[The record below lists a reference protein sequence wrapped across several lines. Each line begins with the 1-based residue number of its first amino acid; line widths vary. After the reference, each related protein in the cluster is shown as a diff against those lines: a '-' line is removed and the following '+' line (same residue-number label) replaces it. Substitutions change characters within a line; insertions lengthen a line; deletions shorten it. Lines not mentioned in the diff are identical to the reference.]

1 MRALIV
7 LLVAAALAIPA
18 QADADQDPP
27 PCPTTNA
34 ALGYAGC
41 QWAVDQLHIQIQQSA
56 GTTIR
61 YRVAPMCVEMQEQH
75 VCINPLRCSAPPNTL
90 SYHVF
95 RSEDSGLTWTEMG
108 SVCLGESDA
117 DSLRVITETRIIR
130 EFRRIDWPAADLVIQ
145 PPDGRTLVNLKTN
158 FYTNTTKPR
167 VQPVDIAGHTV
178 EIEATP
184 ASYTWQFGDGSTA
197 SGTEPGDEYPNLQV
211 THTYVEADVTVR
223 PSVDVTYSG
232 RWRIDGG
239 EWHDIDETLTV
250 EGTPVALEVLTATP
264 HLVS

>member
-1 MRALIV
+1 MAEP
-7 LLVAAALAIPA
+7 LLQVK
-18 QADADQDPP
+18 
-27 PCPTTNA
+27 
-34 ALGYAGC
+34 
-41 QWAVDQLHIQIQQSA
+41 
-56 GTTIR
+56 
-61 YRVAPMCVEMQEQH
+61 
-75 VCINPLRCSAPPNTL
+75 
-90 SYHVF
+90 
-95 RSEDSGLTWTEMG
+95 
-108 SVCLGESDA
+108 
-117 DSLRVITETRIIR
+117 
-130 EFRRIDWPAADLVIQ
+130 
-145 PPDGRTLVNLKTN
+145 NLKTN

-184 ASYTWQFGDGSTA
+184 ASYTWHFGDGSTA

-211 THTYVEADVTVR
+211 THTYVEADVKVR

-239 EWHDIDETLTV
+239 DWRDIDETLTV